1 MTAEL
6 AIDLDDDPLLH
17 YARRQ
22 DVVFW
27 SLQAATEPDP

>member
-1 MTAEL
+1 MGVQVGQ
-6 AIDLDDDPLLH
+6 DLSGPPLLH

-27 SLQAATEPDP
+27 TPERLSV